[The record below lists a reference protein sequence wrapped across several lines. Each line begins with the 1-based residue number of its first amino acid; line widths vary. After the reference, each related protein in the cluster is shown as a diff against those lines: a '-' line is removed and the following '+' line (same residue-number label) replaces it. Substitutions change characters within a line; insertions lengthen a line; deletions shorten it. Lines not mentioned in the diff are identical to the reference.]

1 MPPLR
6 LIACT
11 LAALVLLASDVQA
24 ARHAVSTTRNGT
36 YYTFDDTQAAVV
48 AAKVRNGR
56 VPTLEVMPPI
66 SSGPGVGFIYTSAGR
81 FSHKATWSIGP
92 VCGKAVSIGRLGIS
106 FDCNARGPNNRLT
119 AASPLVAT
127 RAPVPTPTPNPYTG
141 TVTPTTVGGGAATGT
156 TGTLTLTVSGDGT
169 VTGSGTFAPVDP
181 MTGIASGPPSVNVSY
196 GPISAGTN
204 DSAVKG
210 SNPLFLAGG
219 CGPTFFTRLGM
230 FCLPSDPPGFT
241 LIGGF
246 VPVPIYSGG
255 LVRGSIYT
263 AAAMGSPPSYGPA
276 LPATFR
282 LFGPPSGGL

>member
-1 MPPLR
+1 
-6 LIACT
+6 
-11 LAALVLLASDVQA
+11 
-24 ARHAVSTTRNGT
+24 
-36 YYTFDDTQAAVV
+36 
-48 AAKVRNGR
+48 
-56 VPTLEVMPPI
+56 
-66 SSGPGVGFIYTSAGR
+66 
-81 FSHKATWSIGP
+81 
-92 VCGKAVSIGRLGIS
+92 
-106 FDCNARGPNNRLT
+106 LT

-141 TVTPTTVGGGAATGT
+141 TVTPITVGGGAATGT
-156 TGTLTLTVSGDGT
+156 TGTLTLTVRGAGT
-169 VTGSGTFAPVDP
+169 MTGSGTFAPVDP

-263 AAAMGSPPSYGPA
+263 AAAMGEPPELRASAAGDLQAVRPPVRWA
-276 LPATFR
+276 LASLAHGQTMNSSR
-282 LFGPPSGGL
+282 LKSSGKRPLVSSRT